1 MIEYKVAEEEQKIV
15 NNIIIKLKL
24 DYIDLN
30 RLKIIYSFNAK
41 TNAIARIWGTPKPLS
56 VAFGIQPLYVI
67 ELVWEKYARLSEEDK
82 LKVLLHEILHIPKT
96 FSGGL
101 RPHGNKVNNREV
113 ERLLKKLKGE
123 L

>member
-1 MIEYKVAEEEQKIV
+1 
-15 NNIIIKLKL
+15 L
-24 DYIDLN
+24 
-30 RLKIIYSFNAK
+30 
-41 TNAIARIWGTPKPLS
+41 G
-56 VAFGIQPLYVI
+56 
-67 ELVWEKYARLSEEDK
+67 KYARLSEEDK

-101 RPHGNKVNNREV
+101 RPHGNKVNDREV